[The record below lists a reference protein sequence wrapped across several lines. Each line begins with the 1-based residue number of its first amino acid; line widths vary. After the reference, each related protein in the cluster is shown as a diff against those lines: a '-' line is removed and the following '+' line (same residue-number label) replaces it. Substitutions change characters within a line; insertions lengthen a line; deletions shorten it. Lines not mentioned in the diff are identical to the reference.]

1 MQSVTRVFTYKHA
14 DNWTVTGSETEL
26 LKSRNNNNNNNNNNK
41 MKSVTE
47 PERVCVYLPVDGVEE
62 ADEGVDGGRE
72 ADEGVDGGR
81 EAGAQFGGD
90 ATKEVGNN
98 IGVLVEGRAP
108 TQRRPPSLSPSL
120 ARSRSLSSAAAD
132 RMDLLSGARRSVVT
146 L

>member
-26 LKSRNNNNNNNNNNK
+26 LKSRNNNNNN

-72 ADEGVDGGR
+72 A
-81 EAGAQFGGD
+81 GAQFGGD

-98 IGVLVEGRAP
+98 IGVQTGWICSSARPSAPPPARGRAP

-120 ARSRSLSSAAAD
+120 ARSL
-132 RMDLLSGARRSVVT
+132 
-146 L
+146 

>member
-47 PERVCVYLPVDGVEE
+47 PERVCVYLPVDGVE
-62 ADEGVDGGRE
+62 E